1 MEIIDLSS
9 LLIQAVNIAI
19 IIYVLRKFVFI
30 PYLAHIDGEILK
42 REELEAKTA
51 DATLVVEQAKTEAKE
66 LVNAAKSEANEIR
79 KNARE
84 LAKRE
89 TSIAI
94 SKTSDEAAG
103 IKRQALEEIASE
115 RLSLEKEMRTK
126 ILGVAISL
134 NAKLFGDSK
143 KNAELLEQFAKQI

>member
-1 MEIIDLSS
+1 MDFIQPSSFIIQS
-9 LLIQAVNIAI
+9 VNIAV
-19 IIYVLRKFVFI
+19 IIYVLRRFLFI
-30 PYLAHIDGEILK
+30 PYLAHIDSEILK

-51 DATLVVEQAKTEAKE
+51 NATLVVEAANAEAKE
-66 LVNAAKSEANEIR
+66 LLTIAKNDANEIR

-89 TSIAI
+89 TSLAL
-94 SKTSDEAAG
+94 SKSNDEAAG
-103 IKRQALEEIASE
+103 IKKQALEEIASE
-115 RLSLEKEMRTK
+115 RLTLEKEMRSK

-143 KNAELLEQFAKQI
+143 KNTELLEQFAKQI

>member
-1 MEIIDLSS
+1 MDFLQPSSFIIQS
-9 LLIQAVNIAI
+9 INIAV
-19 IIYVLRKFVFI
+19 IIYVLRRFVFI
-30 PYLAHIDGEILK
+30 PYLAHIDSEILK

-51 DATLVVEQAKTEAKE
+51 NATLVVEAANAEAKE
-66 LVNAAKSEANEIR
+66 LLTIAKNDANEIR

-89 TSIAI
+89 TSLAL
-94 SKTSDEAAG
+94 SKTNDEAAG
-103 IKRQALEEIASE
+103 IKKQALEEIASE
-115 RLSLEKEMRTK
+115 RLTLEKEMRSK

-143 KNAELLEQFAKQI
+143 KNTELLEQFAKQI